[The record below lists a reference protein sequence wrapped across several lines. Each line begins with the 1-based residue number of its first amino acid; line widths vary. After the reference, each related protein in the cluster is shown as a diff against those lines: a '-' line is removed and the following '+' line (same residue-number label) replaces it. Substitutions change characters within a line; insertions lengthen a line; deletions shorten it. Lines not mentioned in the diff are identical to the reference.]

1 MEPWVATPTASK
13 LFAMNRKTLA
23 IILLIVGAACA
34 GAAFALRL
42 PGVALAVFVVFGF
55 IASSLLSQGRLV
67 GAISPMKGH
76 RVQVLVWGAGIPG
89 FAAEFQLESVAAMGA
104 GLHVYLRPESGP
116 RGDLKIAQPES
127 ANVTAHSVKIHRA
140 NT

>member
-1 MEPWVATPTASK
+1 
-13 LFAMNRKTLA
+13 MNRKTLA

-34 GAAFALRL
+34 GAAFTLRL
-42 PGVALAVFVVFGF
+42 PGMALAVFVVFGF
-55 IASSLLSQGRLV
+55 IASSLLSQAGRLV
-67 GAISPMKGH
+67 GANSPMKGH

-89 FAAEFQLESVAAMGA
+89 FAAEFQLESVAAIGA

-116 RGDLKIAQPES
+116 RGDLKIAQPAS
-127 ANVTAHSVKIHRA
+127 ASVTADSVKIQRA